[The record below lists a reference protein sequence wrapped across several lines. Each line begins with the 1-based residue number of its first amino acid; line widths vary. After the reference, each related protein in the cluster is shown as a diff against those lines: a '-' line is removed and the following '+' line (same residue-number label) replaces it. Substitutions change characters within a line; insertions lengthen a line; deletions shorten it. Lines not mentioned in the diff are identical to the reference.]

1 MNKLFKGM
9 NLFAKA
15 YQTTKHQMWASVKVL
30 VLITFVFAILLYI
43 AEHSVNNEFS
53 FIDALVWT
61 FVKYVEDPADVT
73 TSPSTILGQ
82 IVGTLVGVLGIA
94 IFAVPAGLIGSGLM
108 DAMEDERHERDIA
121 DYRKRLRKTFRR
133 EMNKSLR
140 GYLNTLPA
148 KGGESLAK
156 LNFVPQFVPVSR
168 LQIRQGLDIKDIFEV
183 CNKYPEFRLKN
194 LAEAISDEERPEDRF
209 VVNTFPANTSYGCCI
224 DRGSKVTILCPT
236 GFSEVGTGWF
246 CYYLAKLGGFNYV
259 CKEMEVDVD
268 ELDSFYNMSDAP
280 LYDKKTRDRYT
291 SKDKEAMQILD
302 EKEKRRKDF
311 LNDIKRLNHG
321 ADSWI
326 IMVAATLKNSEN
338 SHDIHF
344 AHCKKDGTQST
355 LRDTNTFD
363 RLYALLSEEL
373 LHDYGLTTVKQST
386 RYPFTA
392 KNLAYR
398 LQGKE
403 GLECNIFAMR
413 PTTEMMIFD
422 IKKMLYAYRIAAT
435 ISEMLDNGK
444 GICEEDVKDFASA
457 NFGFLENNM
466 LYK

>member
-1 MNKLFKGM
+1 MSLFV
-9 NLFAKA
+9 KA

-140 GYLNTLPA
+140 GYLNTRPA

-280 LYDKKTRDRYT
+280 LYDKKLTPASPATAFANKVLPTPGGPSNKIPLTGFTPFSTYSSLFFKLLIANNNSSFSSDIPAT
-291 SKDKEAMQILD
+291 S
-302 EKEKRRKDF
+302 
-311 LNDIKRLNHG
+311 LNFVVD
-321 ADSWI
+321 
-326 IMVAATLKNSEN
+326 
-338 SHDIHF
+338 
-344 AHCKKDGTQST
+344 
-355 LRDTNTFD
+355 
-363 RLYALLSEEL
+363 
-373 LHDYGLTTVKQST
+373 
-386 RYPFTA
+386 FTA
-392 KNLAYR
+392 VV
-398 LQGKE
+398 
-403 GLECNIFAMR
+403 F
-413 PTTEMMIFD
+413 F
-422 IKKMLYAYRIAAT
+422 
-435 ISEMLDNGK
+435 
-444 GICEEDVKDFASA
+444 F
-457 NFGFLENNM
+457 
-466 LYK
+466 